1 MSSEFDYERAVWG
14 QETLRPDARS
24 LAGYRLA
31 EALRALPARGAVLEF
46 GCGAGRNL
54 EALGLARPDLQR
66 VGIDVSRTA
75 LAHAA
80 ARMPDVELRRPDDP
94 DDPEGPL
101 PAADGEFDAVLVL
114 DVLEHLADPAR
125 VLAELH
131 RVVKPGGA
139 LHLQV
144 PCEGDALSVWR
155 WLPPPARYWKRD
167 LGGHV
172 QRFRRAELVQLVRNA
187 GFAIERVRYSL
198 HLAGNLADV
207 GAFAAL
213 AATARLRPDRPPPTT
228 GTLMASTAPDRA
240 GSGRR
245 LAAGLIR
252 GVDAI
257 LWLEAKVLGRVPSW
271 NVHLTARRP
280 VAGDPSRF

>member
-1 MSSEFDYERAVWG
+1 MSSQFDYERAVWG
-14 QETLRPDARS
+14 QEALRPGARS
-24 LAGYRLA
+24 LAGHRLA
-31 EALRALPARGAVLEF
+31 EALRAVPARGAVLEF

-54 EALGLARPDLQR
+54 EALGHARPDLRR

-80 ARMPDVELRRPDDP
+80 TRMPEVDLRRL

-101 PAADGEFDAVLVL
+101 PAADDEFDAVLVL

-125 VLAELH
+125 ALAELR
-131 RVVKPGGA
+131 RVLKPGGA

-172 QRFRRAELVQLVRNA
+172 QRFRRAELTQLVRNS

-198 HLAGNLADV
+198 HLAGNLADL

-213 AATARLRPDRPPPTT
+213 AATARLRPGRPAPTT
-228 GTLMASTAPDRA
+228 GSLMASTAPERA
-240 GSGRR
+240 GPGR
-245 LAAGLIR
+245 LLVAGLIR
-252 GVDAI
+252 SVDAI

-280 VAGDPSRF
+280 AAGDPSRC